1 MICDRNVFNSS
12 ESADNGPNFDDSSES
27 DLRMSSQDQTTV
39 RARPPTPASGEIDF
53 GEKSRVLSG
62 SDLLGEIKAELENSG
77 ARVENKASAVNGR
90 EVYHFARTT
99 ASLKG
104 KLLQTE
110 TFY

>member
-27 DLRMSSQDQTTV
+27 DLRISSQDQTTV
-39 RARPPTPASGEIDF
+39 RARPPASGEIDF